1 MVMLQIYA
9 EKMASGNWLTL
20 CSHCSF
26 GWISGPL
33 FVSGGFAG
41 ILSEVCQASCL
52 GKEIDLTYLIQMITF
67 SHSQRANSDFCLAGP

>member
-1 MVMLQIYA
+1 MLQIYA

-26 GWISGPL
+26 GWIWALYL
-33 FVSGGFAG
+33 FPEGFKEFSESK
-41 ILSEVCQASCL
+41 LSL

-67 SHSQRANSDFCLAGP
+67 SHSQRANSDFALQDPEGER